1 MQDYIF
7 ELKTNGF
14 TFPAVALWNSG
25 LGFYCGYVGIDE
37 TNGCYQND
45 HDNHQMPAV
54 VHGGIT
60 FNGAFEALDNAL
72 KFVDFSN
79 CEAETVQTMTT
90 DFLVKKNKF
99 KLEDNFQAKSTSYQN
114 HDNAPSIRRC
124 STLIPHNATTCRPR
138 LRHANDSGEKFSVN
152 LDWIGFDCGH
162 HSDKS
167 LLNPNGKE
175 RDVDFVLHN
184 LKLMAKIFAGSSYE
198 IYMRR
203 KQPVKISVTEKEH
216 NEMMVLAITGD
227 IWAKKYIQDLK
238 VSN

>member
-45 HDNHQMPAV
+45 YDNHQMPAV

-99 KLEDNFQAKSTSYQN
+99 KLEDNFQAKSTSNQN
-114 HDNAPSIRRC
+114 QRFAVYHYEPDHTI
-124 STLIPHNATTCRPR
+124 TCRPR
-138 LRHANDSGEKFSVN
+138 RYPPPAGEKFSGN

-198 IYMRR
+198 IYMRG

-216 NEMMVLAITGD
+216 NEMMALAITGD